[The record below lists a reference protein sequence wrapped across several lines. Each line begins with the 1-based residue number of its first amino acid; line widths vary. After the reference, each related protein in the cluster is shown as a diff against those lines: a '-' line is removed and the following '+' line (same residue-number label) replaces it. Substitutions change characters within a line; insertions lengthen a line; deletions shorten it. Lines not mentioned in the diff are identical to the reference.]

1 MKNTSDSSNAINN
14 ISVSQLSLPKGGGAI
29 QGIGEKLQVQEFTGS
44 GSFTLPIFTSPCRE
58 ISPELAVNYSSSSGN
73 GTFGLGWNLNL
84 PKISRKT
91 TKAIPLYSEN
101 DTYLLSDS
109 EDLVPLT
116 DKTRQEVLNS
126 LNYDVIVYAVR
137 NEGSFS
143 LIEHWQPIGNLR
155 YSASFWKVTTRDH
168 MVSIFGFTPQARTVD
183 PDDNNRIFAWLLEET
198 YNAKGDHQLL
208 FYKQEYNIG
217 VPNKIYEQNRSK
229 PANRYIERICYGYDK
244 SVAESIV
251 LDITKTIDLGQP
263 HFELVFDYGEYDI
276 SPENT
281 NSYIPAKSWEYRED
295 AFSSYNSGF
304 EIRTFRRCL
313 HTLMFHR
320 FSELGEKPVLTHATK
335 YRYEYNFACIS
346 ELKGATGIGYKYE
359 PTIDKYSIQALPEAE
374 FGYSDIKP
382 KANCF
387 LPLTGKEEE
396 MLSGFN
402 ESKNYNFVDLFGEG
416 ISGIFYNDGRSTY
429 YRTPIIEPKG
439 DSLYNPSREV
449 APLYKSLKN
458 NISEN
463 ALALEQHVKYGPWQ
477 QLENFP
483 IVKDLAA
490 SNATLTDIAGNGHLS
505 LVVTSPYMQGYWQ
518 VNQDQTW
525 ENFQT
530 FKSFPLAYNE
540 SGISFADMN
549 GTGLSDLVQIRNQ
562 DILIYPSLGKEG
574 FDDPVTITNNNNIPT
589 LLNTS
594 LTEDVR
600 FTSIDGSGRPHLVE
614 IKNGRISYWP
624 NLGYGRFG
632 KEVIM
637 GNSPSFDQDFDIR
650 RLFIVDI
657 DGTGTGDI
665 VYFYHDKAVIYF
677 NRNGNEFG
685 DSIEI
690 SLPVAFDNNVQVSF
704 ADITGRGTTC
714 LVLSD
719 SKPTTEGRARHWYY
733 DFCQGQKP
741 YLINSSTN
749 NMGARVEIEYGSSVD
764 FYLSDKKAGISW
776 ITNVPFPV
784 HVVTKVT
791 HIDEISQSRY
801 VSSYAYRHGYYDGE
815 EKEFRGFGRVDRQ
828 DGEHFEDVPIG
839 ETEYTAPSLTR
850 SWYHVGAWIKG
861 QDLSKLYISEYYQ
874 EDKEAFTL
882 PDNVIDWQG
891 IIPDEETKR
900 LAYVA
905 FAGTLLHSELYG
917 IDEKDQKQQHPY
929 SVTENNYQLRLL
941 QAKGDNKYPVWQ
953 LNPRESISYSYER
966 DPSDPQIHHQFT
978 LEIDEYGNS
987 ILSATV
993 AYARRSASFEEIKK
1007 RLLED
1012 LKLENLTEAILQ
1024 KLLETINQQNS
1035 VKITCSVQDYYN
1047 NANAEE
1053 YLLGVPVESKSYEVT
1068 GVDPQDRAFDFDKL
1082 KDVALKTRASNN
1094 NLLNWERLYY
1104 ADTAKEKAKQTLPF
1118 KQVILPLLLAE
1129 HHVAEF
1135 TGNQVEAVFTE
1146 VLAREELGSKLQ
1158 AGYYNLDKN
1167 TGYWWN
1173 PGLRQQY
1180 NKSESFYLPSS
1191 TVDPGGNTTSYEYDK
1206 YNLLSIKTIDALGN
1220 KTEVLDIDYRYL
1232 HPRKIQDINDNIS
1245 EVMLDP
1251 VGQVIYTS
1259 FYGSEEGKAIGFSPL
1274 DKILPIA
1281 PVNIEEIISNPAK
1294 YIQEAASFF
1303 YYDLFTW
1310 QNRQKPIEVVNLIAE
1325 NYPAKDKESNIQI
1338 GIVYSDGFS
1347 RTIENKAKVENDND
1361 HKWLTSGVTIY
1372 DNKGNPIKQ
1381 YEPYYSDSYKYDN
1394 DLEAKKHGNPT
1405 ITYYDP
1411 LDRTCTTVLPAGF
1424 LQKHVWTP
1432 WQEQIFDANDA
1443 ILKSPYYNYNVS
1455 PAPDPKY
1462 AIYADANLDRVGGS
1476 SNLDYI
1482 IQYFSQT
1489 PATNILDNLGRTI
1502 ITQQIRKLPDN
1513 VQEYPSGEI
1522 LSTYSIYDITGN
1534 LLSTSDPRL
1543 NQSNINNYEMIYS
1556 LTGKAIKTISVDAGI
1571 SYNLTN
1577 IFGNNIYSRNGRSVV
1592 TTTQYDQLHRPS
1604 CIHVQRTPK
1613 DQDSEPL
1620 FKINST
1626 TERFIYG
1633 DTQEAID
1640 KPKDHNLRGKLYL
1653 HYDQAGQV
1661 MLPSYSIT
1669 GGVLINQRRFLKD
1682 YKNGVDWSDIT
1693 ASKVEE
1699 LLEDN
1704 SKTYVQTISY
1714 DGIGKVIEEVD
1725 IDKNITKP
1733 KHNLLGQLKTL
1744 EVTTNDDRQIKSY
1757 IEDITYN
1764 AKGQREQINYDNKT
1778 NTTYSYDAKTWAVTC
1793 IITKN
1798 QTGKELQNLNY
1809 LYDPAGNVVTKLDRA
1824 QDTVFYKNQQID
1836 PVSDYS
1842 YDSLYQLIEFKG
1854 RQQLAKGV
1862 QIDNSAEELSNLI
1875 PGLNNLQA
1883 LENYIERYSYDQ
1895 GGNLTNIDRNGK
1907 KSSVIVVS
1915 NKSNRAVISSIDGD
1929 ERIPDPTSID
1939 DKYFDKAGNQ
1949 KKTESLAKL
1958 SWDYHNNLSKAVFIE
1973 RETGKNDAEYYVY
1986 DNAGNRVIKRS
1997 EVYVNDQKIINIK
2010 ETRYLGSVEIKRTL
2024 QADSQIQAPNKELEP
2039 KVTEEYH
2046 SLRIMDDTTCIATR
2060 HCWSI
2065 GWDKDKYKNPT
2076 IFYHLTDNLG
2086 SNTTEVNERGEIVSI
2101 EEYSPYGNSTLV
2113 ANIGNADDLKTRR
2126 YSGKEK
2132 DATGFYY
2139 YGARYYQPNIGR
2151 WLSADP
2157 AGPVDGLNIYA
2168 FVGGNP
2174 VSFVDVGGGMK
2185 FWIGGG
2191 VGLLSGVAAAASGF
2205 GGIAVVVGVIGT
2217 AIIGTKL
2224 YFDNKS
2230 SNDTTVPTSTSSS
2243 GESVGTTPALIPTIT
2258 STRGTDMS
2266 ESVGTTPIV
2275 VETAKYRDMNEIN
2288 NKFNDTIIKMKSA
2301 KAYFENIQKY
2311 RDKNIMPEGNKHN
2324 FINSK
2329 HYENR
2334 EGYLSGSGTEYYEES
2349 KCGNFERLIKR
2360 SSTGK
2365 DYFTIGGTHRSSAP
2379 WYVFNNLGDKVW
2391 KKYDTTTKS
2400 MTPITEYTNAFND
2413 LNNPVSEKELDNL
2426 WNATYTQGKTKN
2438 QKVAQACNHPDIK
2451 NVFKG
2456 YIETY
2461 NKNTIISK
2469 PTYLTKNRYKYDS

>member
-1 MKNTSDSSNAINN
+1 MKNNSNDDINN
-14 ISVSQLSLPKGGGAI
+14 NKSTSTISVSQLSLPKGGGAI
-29 QGIGEKLQVQEFTGS
+29 KGIGEKLQVQEFTGS
-44 GSFTLPIFTSPCRE
+44 SSFVLPIYASPCRE
-58 ISPELAVNYSSSSGN
+58 ITPNLAVNYSSGSGN
-73 GTFGLGWNLNL
+73 SSFGLGWNLNL

-91 TKAIPLYSEN
+91 TKAIPSYSDD
-101 DTYLLSDS
+101 DTFLLSDS

-116 DKTRQEVLNS
+116 AKTRQETLNS
-126 LNYDVIVYAVR
+126 LNYDVIAYAVR

-143 LIEHWQPIGNLR
+143 LIEYWQPLGELR
-155 YSASFWKVTTRDH
+155 KSNSFWKIITRDH
-168 MVSIFGFTPQARTVD
+168 TVSIFGFTSQARIVD
-183 PDDNNRIFAWLLEET
+183 PDDDNRIFAWLLEET

-208 FYKQEYNIG
+208 FYKQEDNTG

-251 LDITKTIDLGQP
+251 LDITKTTDLGKL

-281 NSYIPAKSWEYRED
+281 NPYIPTKDKGWEYRED
-295 AFSSYNSGF
+295 AFSSYNAGF
-304 EIRTFRRCL
+304 EIRTYRRCL

-320 FSELGEKPVLTHATK
+320 FSELGEQPILINATK
-335 YRYEYNFACIS
+335 YRYEHNFAHIS
-346 ELKGATGIGYKYE
+346 ELKGATTIGYKYNAI
-359 PTIDKYSIQALPEAE
+359 TNKYDISALPEML
-374 FGYSDIKP
+374 FTY
-382 KANCF
+382 
-387 LPLTGKEEE
+387 TGITCENNKFIPITSKEDKEL
-396 MLSGFN
+396 LSLN
-402 ESKNYNFVDLFGEG
+402 EINDYNFINLSNSKA
-416 ISGIFYNDGRSTY
+416 SGAVNNQNTY
-429 YRTPIIEPKG
+429 FKAYPIQE
-439 DSLYNPSREV
+439 RE
-449 APLYKSLKN
+449 YDN
-458 NISEN
+458 NLS
-463 ALALEQHVKYGPWQ
+463 
-477 QLENFP
+477 
-483 IVKDLAA
+483 IV
-490 SNATLTDIAGNGHLS
+490 I
-505 LVVTSPYMQGYWQ
+505 PYMHGYKQ
-518 VNQDQTW
+518 ANADSTW
-525 ENFQT
+525 ENLNLVNGGSSSYHGSDWKN
-530 FKSFPLAYNE
+530 KSFLEKYDFN
-540 SGISFADMN
+540 SS
-549 GTGLSDLVQIRNQ
+549 T
-562 DILIYPSLGKEG
+562 ILEDSS
-574 FDDPVTITNNNNIPT
+574 IPT
-589 LLNTS
+589 VLDS
-594 LTEDVR
+594 SPASEVR
-600 FTSIDGSGRPHLVE
+600 FTSIDGSGRLHLVE
-614 IKNGRISYWP
+614 VQNGRISYWP
-624 NLGYGRFG
+624 NLGYGKFG
-632 KEVIM
+632 KEVVM
-637 GNSPSFDQDFDIR
+637 GSSPRFEESFDVR
-650 RLFIVDI
+650 RLFLVDI
-657 DGTGTGDI
+657 DGTGAEDL
-665 VYFYHDKAVIYF
+665 VYFNNNDKVLIYF
-677 NRNGNEFG
+677 NRNGNEF
-685 DSIEI
+685 SAPVEIE
-690 SLPVAFDNNVQVSF
+690 LPIHFDNSVHISF
-704 ADITGRGTTC
+704 ADVTGRGTTC
-714 LVLSD
+714 LVISD
-719 SKPTTEGRARHWYY
+719 TKAAENGESRDWYY

-749 NMGARVEIEYGSSVD
+749 NMGARVEIEYGSLVD

-801 VSSYAYRHGYYDGE
+801 VSSYAYRHGYYDRE

-828 DGEHFEDVPIG
+828 DGEHFEDVEVG

-850 SWYHVGAWIKG
+850 SWYHVGAWING

-891 IIPDEETKR
+891 IIPDEKTKR

-966 DPSDPQIHHQFT
+966 DPSDPQIHHQLN
-978 LEIDEYGNS
+978 LEFDEYGNPTLTAS
-987 ILSATV
+987 IAYSRRIETV
-993 AYARRSASFEEIKK
+993 DQK
-1007 RLLED
+1007 
-1012 LKLENLTEAILQ
+1012 EAAAQ
-1024 KLLETINQQNS
+1024 KLKVTCSTTSYINQGNWTHQESYAVGIAKNS
-1035 VKITCSVQDYYN
+1035 KAFEVTS
-1047 NANAEE
+1047 
-1053 YLLGVPVESKSYEVT
+1053 LVESQS
-1068 GVDPQDRAFDFDKL
+1068 QAFDFTYLQEILRPLLVENTIGDIHL
-1082 KDVALKTRASNN
+1082 KDGVSAS
-1094 NLLNWERLYY
+1094 LIRWEKLFY
-1104 ADTAKEKAKQTLPF
+1104 ADKNNILPF
-1118 KQVILPLLLAE
+1118 GMIALPVLLAE
-1129 HHVAEF
+1129 HHIAEF
-1135 TGNQVEAVFTE
+1135 NPEILSEAFSNILTPSE
-1146 VLAREELGSKLQ
+1146 LANYL
-1158 AGYYNLDKN
+1158 AHGYYRFDSSNN
-1167 TGYWWN
+1167 YFWN

-1191 TVDPGGNTTSYEYDK
+1191 TVDLGGNTTSYEYDK

-1245 EVMLDP
+1245 EVILDSL
-1251 VGQVIYTS
+1251 GQVIYTS
-1259 FYGSEEGKAIGFSPL
+1259 FYGKEEGKTVGFSTL
-1274 DKILPIA
+1274 DNIA
-1281 PVNIEEIISNPAK
+1281 SIIPVSMEEIISNPAK

-1303 YYDLFTW
+1303 YYDLFAW

-1347 RTIENKAKVENDND
+1347 RTIESKAKVENDND

-1372 DNKGNPIKQ
+1372 DNKGNPVKQ

-1411 LDRTCTTVLPAGF
+1411 LDRPCKTVLPAGF

-1443 ILKSPYYNYNVS
+1443 ILESPYYNYNKS
-1455 PAPDPKY
+1455 LTPDPKY

-1476 SNLDYI
+1476 NNLDYI

-1502 ITQQIRKLPDN
+1502 ITQQTQKLPDN

-1522 LSTYSIYDITGN
+1522 LSTYSTYDITGN

-1556 LTGKAIKTISVDAGI
+1556 LTGKALKTISVDAGI

-1577 IFGNNIYSRNGRSVV
+1577 IFGNNVYSRNGRSVI

-1604 CIHVQRTPK
+1604 CINVQRTPK
-1613 DQDSEPL
+1613 DQDLEPL
-1620 FKINST
+1620 FKIDAT

-1633 DTQEAID
+1633 DTQGAID
-1640 KPKDHNLRGKLYL
+1640 KPKDHNLYGKLYL

-1669 GGVLINQRRFLKD
+1669 GEVLINQRRFLKD

-1699 LLEDN
+1699 LLEDK

-1714 DGIGKVIEEVD
+1714 DGIGKVIEAVD

-1744 EVTTNDDRQIKSY
+1744 EITTNDDGQTKSY
-1757 IEDITYN
+1757 VEDITYN

-1854 RQQLAKGV
+1854 RQQIAKGSR
-1862 QIDNSAEELSNLI
+1862 IDQNIEGIANLTL
-1875 PGLNNLQA
+1875 GLQNLQA
-1883 LENYIERYSYDQ
+1883 LENYIEKYSYDM
-1895 GGNLTNIDRNGK
+1895 GCNLTNIDCNGK
-1907 KSSVIVVS
+1907 KSSSMVVS
-1915 NKSNRAVISSIDGD
+1915 NKSNRAVASNIDGD
-1929 ERIPDPTSID
+1929 NYTPDPASID
-1939 DKYFDKAGNQ
+1939 DKYFDQAGNQ
-1949 KKTESLAKL
+1949 IKTESLTKL
-1958 SWDYHNNLSKAVFIE
+1958 SWDYRNNLSKAVFISRNTNKE
-1973 RETGKNDAEYYVY
+1973 DAEYYIY
-1986 DNAGNRVIKRS
+1986 DSSGNRVIKRT
-1997 EVYVNDQKIINIK
+1997 EAYANDQKTLNIR
-2010 ETRYLGSVEIKRTL
+2010 ETFCLGSIEIKRT
-2024 QADSQIQAPNKELEP
+2024 SQVEIQMQDPNKVLDP

-2060 HCWSI
+2060 HFWSI

-2086 SNTTEVNERGEIVSI
+2086 SNTTEVSEQGEIVSI
-2101 EEYSPYGNSTLV
+2101 EEYSPYGNSTLI

-2139 YGARYYQPNIGR
+2139 YGARYYQSIIGR

-2174 VSFVDVGGGMK
+2174 VTFVDRDGRWLEEVLTNTNVVG
-2185 FWIGGG
+2185 IGGILILG
-2191 VGLLSGVAAAASGF
+2191 GLGYTIYKYFSKDKKTTNSTTKIEEEKKESDDSLTQEVQQGLVDDFNRMYYSVIKDQNVPHKKWENKLQEMIGRGYPKKGSMERKFMSQLLGNEFSNMKENAKVLNKVGE
-2205 GGIAVVVGVIGT
+2205 
-2217 AIIGTKL
+2217 
-2224 YFDNKS
+2224 S
-2230 SNDTTVPTSTSSS
+2230 SYSSQQINSSS
-2243 GESVGTTPALIPTIT
+2243 LLDKIPTQLNRDDIKKIT
-2258 STRGTDMS
+2258 SRTKPKKLSLLEETNTHQELIA
-2266 ESVGTTPIV
+2266 ESDVLAALSRKDVQLENIV
-2275 VETAKYRDMNEIN
+2275 RITEKVNMFSVLTN
-2288 NKFNDTIIKMKSA
+2288 NTQISADKDFNDFRNNSSYFVRGKFGSTGIKQLA
-2301 KAYFENIQKY
+2301 
-2311 RDKNIMPEGNKHN
+2311 
-2324 FINSK
+2324 
-2329 HYENR
+2329 
-2334 EGYLSGSGTEYYEES
+2334 GTEHE
-2349 KCGNFERLIKR
+2349 IKLL
-2360 SSTGK
+2360 
-2365 DYFTIGGTHRSSAP
+2365 GT
-2379 WYVFNNLGDKVW
+2379 LGDSRIVGNSQK
-2391 KKYDTTTKS
+2391 
-2400 MTPITEYTNAFND
+2400 ITVNKRAISVIIFNQYH
-2413 LNNPVSEKELDNL
+2413 KH
-2426 WNATYTQGKTKN
+2426 A
-2438 QKVAQACNHPDIK
+2438 H
-2451 NVFKG
+2451 
-2456 YIETY
+2456 
-2461 NKNTIISK
+2461 
-2469 PTYLTKNRYKYDS
+2469 